1 MLFLLLFQKLLIVEQ
16 RACTADQNKS
26 PPIAQINCAAA
37 APGGKIA
44 LSMGINAM
52 NIVVHSEQ
60 GWLPARTANKQQLEY
75 SFAREKRQT
84 ERFEMSADVLKS
96 QAGVKTR
103 SAICT
108 QVS

>member
-26 PPIAQINCAAA
+26 PPIAQINCAAT

-84 ERFEMSADVLKS
+84 ER
-96 QAGVKTR
+96 
-103 SAICT
+103 
-108 QVS
+108 